1 MIARILN
8 PAGRWSRGHRVL
20 HVVALLALVTS
31 GVTGCK
37 KVRLGEQ
44 PSPEETEL
52 TLQRGSQALSDGRYS
67 DAIRDLQTVV
77 DARPGDTDS
86 RYNLGVA
93 LQRVQSY
100 RESIEVLTCWGD
112 RGVELRKLGLEIKV
126 PVDADGEYLY
136 ALGTSYQEMRLFDEA
151 QRCLD
156 VSVAEFPDHL
166 PSRYGRAMVLQQR
179 GRLKEAQSAWVDYL
193 RRDPDSAWSEGAR
206 RHLSTVERQLAE
218 ESQP

>member
-1 MIARILN
+1 M
-8 PAGRWSRGHRVL
+8 VL
-20 HVVALLALVTS
+20 ISVSMAAV
-31 GVTGCK
+31 GCK

-67 DAIRDLQTVV
+67 DAISDLQAVV
-77 DARPGDTDS
+77 DARPADTDS

-93 LQRVQSY
+93 LQRVQSF

-112 RGVELRKLGLEIKV
+112 RGVDLRKLGLGIKV
-126 PVDADGEYLY
+126 PTDADGDYLY
-136 ALGTSYQEMRLFDEA
+136 ALGTSYQEMRQFDEA

-156 VSVAEFPDHL
+156 VSVGEFPEHL

-193 RRDPDSAWSEGAR
+193 QRDPDSAWAAGAR
-206 RHLSTVERQLAE
+206 RHLATVEQKLAE
-218 ESQP
+218 DSQP